1 MAEHDRTPQT
11 PPRLRF
17 AMVLSLVLAA
27 FLGILVAASQPA
39 VQPATAASPV
49 APPNAAEP
57 GTGGATTPDDASRF
71 RTGVVFATHQRPEGP
86 LELKMNIALPEGDA
100 KGAKRPCIIAI
111 HGGAW
116 AAGNRADLNVLI
128 RELAQSGYV
137 AATISYRFVATDV
150 FPAQS
155 ADCAAAVRFLR
166 VHAAEYGLDPDR
178 VGAVGFS
185 AGAHLAMLLGTG
197 SDADGLWPPAAA
209 GEPAAKVNAVV
220 AFFGPTQLNAADI
233 PERSKPLVE
242 RLVGIEPM
250 RDGKSLNDRLL
261 AASPVSYV
269 TSDDA
274 PMLLIQGTKDPLVP
288 HTQATLMAEAMTQA
302 GVKGRVELIMGA
314 GHGWGGEEL
323 QRTLKITKEFF
334 AQQLAPSK

>member
-1 MAEHDRTPQT
+1 MV
-11 PPRLRF
+11 F
-17 AMVLSLVLAA
+17 ALLLAA
-27 FLGILVAASQPA
+27 VLGIGAAAPQPA
-39 VQPATAASPV
+39 VEPSPAGQPAGAGK
-49 APPNAAEP
+49 AAEP
-57 GTGGATTPDDASRF
+57 GTQGATTPDDASRF

-86 LELKMNIALPEGDA
+86 LELKMNIAMPEGDVT
-100 KGAKRPCIIAI
+100 GAKRPCVIAI

-137 AATISYRFVATDV
+137 AATISYRLVATDV

-155 ADCAAAVRFLR
+155 IDCAAAVRFLR
-166 VHAAEYGLDPDR
+166 GHAAEYGIDPDR
-178 VGAVGFS
+178 IGAVGFS

-197 SDADGLWPPAAA
+197 SDADGLWAPAAA
-209 GEPAAKVNAVV
+209 GEPSAKVNAVV

-242 RLVGIEPM
+242 RLVGTEPM
-250 RDGKSLNDRLL
+250 REGKSLNDRLL
-261 AASPVSYV
+261 GASPVTYV
-269 TSDDA
+269 TPDDPA
-274 PMLLIQGTKDPLVP
+274 MLLIQGTKDPLVP
-288 HTQATLMAEAMTQA
+288 HTQATLMGDAMTQA
-302 GVKGRVELIMGA
+302 GVKGRVELILGA

-334 AQQLAPSK
+334 AQQLAPGK